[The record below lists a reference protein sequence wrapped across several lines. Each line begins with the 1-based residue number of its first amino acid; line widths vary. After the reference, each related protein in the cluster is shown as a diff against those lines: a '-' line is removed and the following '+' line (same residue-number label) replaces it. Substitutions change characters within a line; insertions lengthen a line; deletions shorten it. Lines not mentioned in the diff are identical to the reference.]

1 MRSMP
6 NWVWLLLAVVAG
18 LGATLMVNRWTKP
31 PPPPVAAKSHPVVVA
46 ARPLDLGNP
55 MDARFL
61 RVEERARR
69 PEGSFAGKEELQ
81 HWEAAAPIK
90 EGEIILKAALRPK
103 SQGLAGRVDP
113 GKRAMT
119 VKVDEVTG
127 VAGFPSPGDRVDVVF
142 TSKPGGDE
150 VKSGRSEVVL
160 QNLKVLGCGSVLE
173 KRTGDKPQPA
183 TTVTLEVSPSE
194 AEHLALALHEGMITL
209 ALRNQDDQ
217 GKVVTSG
224 VNLQEL
230 LGKTAMAAPAPPPRS
245 PKVEVIRR
253 FKVEQESFTTPSG
266 SKAPGKPSGS

>member
-6 NWVWLLLAVVAG
+6 NWVWLLIAVIVG
-18 LGATLMVNRWTKP
+18 LGVTLTVKRWTKP
-31 PPPPVAAKSHPVVVA
+31 PPPPAAAKSHPVVVA
-46 ARPLDLGNP
+46 ARPLELGNP
-55 MDARFL
+55 MDPRFL
-61 RVEERARR
+61 RMEERDRR

-81 HWEAAAPIK
+81 HWEVAAPIK
-90 EGEIILKAALRPK
+90 EGEIILKAALRLRG
-103 SQGLAGRVDP
+103 QGLAGRVDP

-160 QNLKVLGCGSVLE
+160 QNLKVLGYGSVLE

-194 AEHLALALHEGMITL
+194 AEHLALALHEGHITL

-217 GKVVTSG
+217 GKVATSG
-224 VNLQEL
+224 VNLPEL
-230 LGKTAMAAPAPPPRS
+230 LGKTAMASPTPHERPR
-245 PKVEVIRR
+245 KVEVIRR
-253 FKVEQESFTTPSG
+253 LKVEQESFPTPSG
-266 SKAPGKPSGS
+266 SKAVGKSSGG

>member
-1 MRSMP
+1 
-6 NWVWLLLAVVAG
+6 LLIALVAG
-18 LGATLMVNRWTKP
+18 LGTILLVTRWTN
-31 PPPPVAAKSHPVVVA
+31 PPPVAAKSHPVVVA
-46 ARPLDLGNP
+46 ARPLAPGDTL
-55 MDARFL
+55 DARSL
-61 RVEERARR
+61 EVKQSARR

-81 HWEAAAPIK
+81 QWEVAAPIK

-103 SQGLAGRVDP
+103 GQGLAGRVDP

-142 TSKPGGDE
+142 TSKPGE

-160 QNLKVLGCGSVLE
+160 QNLKVLGCGSILE

-194 AEHLALALHEGMITL
+194 AEHLALALHEGHITL

-217 GKVVTSG
+217 GKVATSG
-224 VNLQEL
+224 VNLPDL
-230 LGKTAMAAPAPPPRS
+230 LGKTAMVAPTPPRRV
-245 PKVEVIRR
+245 PNVEVIRR
-253 FKVEQESFTTPSG
+253 LKVQQESFPAPSG
-266 SKAPGKPSGS
+266 SKAPGKLSGG